1 MLRTPLIAISVL
13 IIAGLASQPAL
24 AEDIGPHSK
33 DYIQGKCTE
42 KGGTYWD
49 AGDSYGCGYKGG
61 GGTICDKGGDDGQGN
76 TVGPWCEETKREGRG
91 GDGGSKLPWGL
102 AGLLGLIGLAG
113 LSKRDTRPTPANT
126 DR

>member
-1 MLRTPLIAISVL
+1 MLRTPLLAISAL
-13 IIAGLASQPAL
+13 IVAGLASQPAL

-33 DYIQGKCTE
+33 DYVEGKCTD
-42 KGGTYWD
+42 KGTYWD

-61 GGTICDKGGDDGQGN
+61 GGMICDKGGTDANGN
-76 TVGPWCEETKREGRG
+76 KIDAWCEETKREDRG
-91 GDGGSKLPWGL
+91 KGDSRLPWGL

-113 LSKRDTRPTPANT
+113 LSGRDRRPTPANS